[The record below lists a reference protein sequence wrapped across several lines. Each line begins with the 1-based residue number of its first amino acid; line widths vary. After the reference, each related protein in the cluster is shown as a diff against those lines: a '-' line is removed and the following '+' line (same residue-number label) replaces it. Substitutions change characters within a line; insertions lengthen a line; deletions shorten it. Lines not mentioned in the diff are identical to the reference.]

1 VEFGA
6 HFVDTFGR
14 ERNENGKEN
23 EILKGKAYGNR
34 NGNQNRNANRFS
46 NLLLH
51 LLGQDMG
58 LQRF

>member
-34 NGNQNRNANRFS
+34 NANRFS